1 MFKVNHSCSP
11 VEYNTNGFTAK
22 NKDSFPN
29 QMLEVILQTKNPVMK
44 TIIVGKQGHDKPK
57 GKASSKFLGSK
68 FLNEM
73 NKLTEELYSCD
84 CHFVRCIK
92 PNSKKAPKLFNS
104 EAVLQSLRYLGVL
117 DSIIIRKLGYI
128 YRRPYK

>member
-1 MFKVNHSCSP
+1 MKSIILADT
-11 VEYNTNGFTAK
+11 EATEAK
-22 NKDSFPN
+22 GS
-29 QMLEVILQTKNPVMK
+29 
-44 TIIVGKQGHDKPK
+44 
-57 GKASSKFLGSK
+57 KAASKFLGSK

-128 YRRPYK
+128 YRRPFKEFFKKFFEIENYIFHYSYMIQGKE